1 MAVQRP
7 WVTPDEVKAYTSHK
21 DVQDRPDE
29 KLKFDIAR
37 AELKVIS
44 ITNNRFDG
52 EEYEEIPEPVKM
64 AVILA
69 AEAYAKNTVESTKKQ
84 IKSETFDD
92 YSYTAEASTIGL
104 DALDLEELL
113 ADYIVTR
120 GMGKVVM
127 KMWSL

>member
-52 EEYEEIPEPVKM
+52 DKYEEIPEPVKM
-64 AVILA
+64 AVILV

-113 ADYIVTR
+113 ADYIVA
-120 GMGKVVM
+120 GGIGKVVM
-127 KMWSL
+127 RMWSL

>member
-7 WVTPDEVKAYTSHK
+7 WVTPGEVKDYTSHK
-21 DVQDRPDE
+21 GVQDRPDE

-52 EEYEEIPEPVKM
+52 DKYEEIPEPVKM
-64 AVILA
+64 AVILV

-92 YSYTAEASTIGL
+92 YSYTSEASTIDLG
-104 DALDLEELL
+104 ALDLEELL
-113 ADYIVTR
+113 ADYIVPE
-120 GMGKVVM
+120 GIGKVVM